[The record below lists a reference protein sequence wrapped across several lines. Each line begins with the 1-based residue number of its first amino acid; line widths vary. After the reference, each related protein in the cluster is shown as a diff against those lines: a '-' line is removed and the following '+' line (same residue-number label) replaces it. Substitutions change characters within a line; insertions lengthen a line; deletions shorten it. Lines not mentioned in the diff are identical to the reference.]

1 MGTLIAAAV
10 LLPAAAGAAVGLH
23 LVASYL
29 LMLRA
34 IGVNTSNRSN
44 FERCALAS
52 GLITE
57 ADLEAAR
64 ASLQWSRGEQAAG
77 EGPPGD
83 PADPAAAPTDQQL
96 ADRLVEMG
104 KLNAWQAHQLF
115 EGRTKFNLGPYRI
128 IDAIGQGGMGQV
140 FKAEHELLGRVVAIK
155 VLPKAKSTPEAIKN
169 FTNEIRNLARL
180 DHPKLVRAL
189 DAGHD
194 GNVYFLVTEYVPGSD
209 LRKLVRRNGP
219 LSMQEAAWIVYQ
231 VAEGLAH
238 AHAQGMI
245 HRDVKPANVLV
256 TPDGVAKLSDLG
268 LAGPLS
274 GDVESDPRF
283 GKIVGTADYLSPDHI
298 KAPWNPTPAW
308 DIYSLGCTLYYAVT
322 GKVPYPGGTT
332 ADKAR
337 AHCELRPLDPRRLNP
352 ELDDEFVD
360 LMADMMAKDPARRVP
375 SAEAV
380 MERLAPWLGDWPVAG
395 GTPMIGLP
403 PRRRLGS
410 PGPRAR
416 NVSPLARRVS
426 VPPPAE
432 ALRRPTTPQPH
443 QRGRPIPVLP
453 PDGGGEVADTAFSGN
468 PANGGETEDSASLIV
483 QTTNGPPVPP
493 PLPGQWRFWPGAAQS
508 GRWVSWHLVLVFALL
523 LAGLGVVGLVIRGLM
538 RLAGSL
544 F

>member
-1 MGTLIAAAV
+1 M
-10 LLPAAAGAAVGLH
+10 
-23 LVASYL
+23 
-29 LMLRA
+29 
-34 IGVNTSNRSN
+34 
-44 FERCALAS
+44 
-52 GLITE
+52 TE
-57 ADLEAAR
+57 ADLEAAQ
-64 ASLQWSRGEQAAG
+64 ASLQWSRGEQPGGERSAG
-77 EGPPGD
+77 ERSPGEQPESGP
-83 PADPAAAPTDQQL
+83 ALTDQQL

-115 EGRTKFNLGPYRI
+115 EGRTKFNLGPYQI

-140 FKAEHELLGRVVAIK
+140 FKAEHELLGRVVAVK

-194 GNVYFLVTEYVPGSD
+194 GNVYYLVTEYVPGSD
-209 LRKLVRRNGP
+209 LRRLVRRNGP

-256 TPDGVAKLSDLG
+256 TPDGLAKLSDLG

-274 GDVESDPRF
+274 GDLESDPRF

-298 KAPWNPTPAW
+298 KSPWNPTPAW

-380 MERLAPWLGDWPVAG
+380 MERLTAWLGDWPVAA
-395 GTPMIGLP
+395 GTSMIGPP
-403 PRRRLGS
+403 PRRRLAS
-410 PGPRAR
+410 PLPRPR
-416 NVSPLARRVS
+416 NVPPVARRVP
-426 VPPPAE
+426 VPLPAE
-432 ALRRPTTPQPH
+432 APTAPGAAQPQ
-443 QRGRPIPVLP
+443 QRGRPIPARP
-453 PDGGGEVADTAFSGN
+453 PGSVRRQPGESAFAGS
-468 PANGGETEDSASLIV
+468 PENGSENDESASLIV
-483 QTTNGPPVPP
+483 QTTNGPSVPP
-493 PLPGQWRFWPGAAQS
+493 PLPGELRGGLGSARAARHGWR
-508 GRWVSWHLVLVFALL
+508 LVLLWSLVPV
-523 LAGLGVVGLVIRGLM
+523 GLGVLGLVIWGLV
-538 RLAGSL
+538 RLASAL
-544 F
+544 L